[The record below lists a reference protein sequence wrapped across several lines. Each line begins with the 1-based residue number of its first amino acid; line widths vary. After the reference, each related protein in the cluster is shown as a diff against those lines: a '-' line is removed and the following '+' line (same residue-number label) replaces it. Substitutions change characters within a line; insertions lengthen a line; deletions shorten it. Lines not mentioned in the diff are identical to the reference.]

1 MQLLGMFIAIY
12 LYTRLAIINANSA
25 FRIKRSSANIEL
37 HINRY
42 EMNALSKL
50 RLFPRSLRQLVVM
63 AFWLVLL
70 PLLVLA
76 YQAYQSLEQLSNQAA
91 EINKTTLLDAR
102 RSEAMSSL
110 ALEMERSYRQYCV
123 LQDKALQTQYQKQ
136 FADYEQMLERQKTI
150 LPETPELL
158 GLSAGLQKLTA
169 ISCETNEPTESTT
182 KVLEQFSAQNTAVV
196 QQTRE
201 VIFSRG
207 EQLQKAI
214 ASKGQLFGWQTLLL
228 FLLSALLVTL
238 FTRMI
243 IGPVKI
249 IERMINR
256 LGTGLTLENDT
267 DRFKGPRELR
277 IIAQRIIWLS
287 ERLAWLE
294 SQRHE
299 FLRHISHELK
309 TPLASMREGTELL
322 ADEVAGPLTSSQ
334 KEVVEILDQSS
345 KHLQQLIEQLLDYN
359 RKLVDEP
366 PVAQQVDLKKLIKDI
381 VNAHNLPARAKNI
394 TTEVRLKVE
403 SCLAEPTLLGRV
415 IDNIYSNAV
424 HYGGESGNIWISSRR
439 TGNKLLIEVAN
450 TGTPIPE
457 SEQNMIFEPFYQGSL
472 QRKGAV
478 KGSGLGLSIAQDCI
492 KQMGGELSLVPHK
505 SADVCFRIELPLT
518 AENE

>member
-1 MQLLGMFIAIY
+1 
-12 LYTRLAIINANSA
+12 
-25 FRIKRSSANIEL
+25 
-37 HINRY
+37 
-42 EMNALSKL
+42 MNALSKW

-91 EINKTTLLDAR
+91 QINKTTLLDTR
-102 RSEAMSSL
+102 RSEAMGGL

-123 LQDKALQTQYQKQ
+123 LKDESLHTLYLKQ
-136 FADYEQMLERQKTI
+136 FSDYQQMFERQKTI
-150 LPETPELL
+150 LPKETDSSSLAKALNQLKTVNCDNNELP
-158 GLSAGLQKLTA
+158 K
-169 ISCETNEPTESTT
+169 EVTNAFS
-182 KVLEQFSAQNTAVV
+182 QFSEQNNFLI
-196 QQTRE
+196 QETRN

-207 EQLQKAI
+207 DQLQKAI
-214 ASKGQLFGWQTLLL
+214 ANKGQLFGWQSLIL
-228 FLLSALLVTL
+228 FLLSVFLVAL

-243 IGPVKI
+243 IGPVKG

-256 LGTGLTLENDT
+256 LGTGRTLASNLE
-267 DRFKGPRELR
+267 RFKGPRELR
-277 IIAQRIIWLS
+277 SLAQRIIWLS

-322 ADEVAGPLTSSQ
+322 ADEVAGPLTESQ
-334 KEVVEILDQSS
+334 KEVVEILDHSS

-359 RKLVDEP
+359 RKLADSP
-366 PVAQQVDLKKLIKDI
+366 PEAQHVDLQKLIEDI
-381 VNAHNLPARAKNI
+381 VLAHNLPARAKNI
-394 TTEVRLKVE
+394 QTEIRLRIDH
-403 SCLAEPTLLGRV
+403 CLAEPTLLGRV

-424 HYGGESGNIWISSRR
+424 HYGSESGNIWITSRR
-439 TGNKLLIEVAN
+439 IDNKLVIEVAN

-457 SEQNMIFEPFYQGSL
+457 SEQSMIFEPFYQGSL
-472 QRKGAV
+472 VRKGAV

-492 KQMGGELSLVPHK
+492 KQMGGELSLVSSK
-505 SADVCFRIELPLT
+505 LADVCFRIELPLT